1 MTTIGFA
8 TIGQSPRT
16 DLVPYLMERL
26 PSHVRAIEA
35 GVLDGLSAGQI
46 AELDDDGPGLHM
58 VTLLR
63 DGTSV
68 RLSFD
73 RVLPEMQAKVDGLVN
88 QGASMVVILCGANWK
103 AITAQVP
110 IVNPGSLFPKV
121 VQGLAGTSRLAV
133 IRPAAG
139 QVPGTL
145 REYRDDLGLNAV
157 VTSAF
162 PYDDSAVANATAA
175 AKELQSESP
184 ALVWMTCV
192 GMGEDMRQAVRQEL
206 GVPVILA
213 RSLLARLI
221 GELVA

>member
-16 DLVPYLMERL
+16 DLVPYLKERL
-26 PSHVRAIEA
+26 PDHVRAIEA
-35 GVLDGLSAGQI
+35 GALDGLSAGQI

-73 RVLPEMQAKVDGLVN
+73 RVLPEMQAKVDGLVD
-88 QGASMVVILCGANWK
+88 QGANMVVILCGANWQ
-103 AITAQVP
+103 AITAEVP
-110 IVNPGSLFPKV
+110 VLNPGLLFPRA
-121 VQGLAGTSRLAV
+121 VQGLAGASRLAV
-133 IRPAAG
+133 IRPAAV

-145 REYRDDLGLNAV
+145 REYRENLGLDAT

-162 PYDDSAVANATAA
+162 PYDDNAVASATSA
-175 AKELQSESP
+175 AKELRSAAP
-184 ALVWMTCV
+184 ALV
-192 GMGEDMRQAVRQEL
+192 L
-206 GVPVILA
+206 
-213 RSLLARLI
+213 S
-221 GELVA
+221 